1 MRHGNAAVRPDG
13 AGDDDLAALG
23 QVALLVARGQQR
35 QEGRDTEV
43 DGADINTEGL
53 VEGLRADV
61 PELLLVFREWRGSRG
76 LDDGARDAGIGNQ
89 EVDVAHLSGD
99 LRDDAFQVLLGTCV
113 PLNRNDVAVFLPVLS
128 ALGRRNCSDDAEIWL
143 HQN

>member
-1 MRHGNAAVRPDG
+1 MRHGNAAVRPDR

-35 QEGRDTEV
+35 QESRDAEV
-43 DGADINTEGL
+43 DGANINTEGL

-61 PELLLVFREWRGSRG
+61 PELLLVFRERRGGRG
-76 LDDGARDAGIGNQ
+76 LYDGARDAGIGNQ

-99 LRDDAFQVLLGTCV
+99 LSYYAFQVLLGTCV
-113 PLNRNDVAVFLPVLS
+113 PLNRNDVSVFLSVVL